1 LATWTG
7 YADALK
13 TELVAVN
20 DATLIAAR
28 PAKLEFVTITVV
40 AAVTVTEVGTEQL
53 LIVTALAFA
62 MSSAEAMC
70 PRQSSCTADT
80 FEIRTHAP
88 PAGGRSAPSVYDP
101 GESELQVVSTV
112 VPIPGASTLMV
123 TLPLEPAADA
133 VTVAVPTAVAVTS
146 PPAVTVATLGV
157 ADCQLTGAVTGAG
170 RSPP

>member
-1 LATWTG
+1 
-7 YADALK
+7 
-13 TELVAVN
+13 LVAVN

-88 PAGGRSAPSVYDP
+88 PLAGGRSALSVYDP

-123 TLPLEPAADA
+123 TLPLAPAAVA
-133 VTVAVPTAVAVTS
+133 VTVAVPSPVAVTR
-146 PPAVTVATLGV
+146 PAAVIVATLGA
-157 ADCQLTGAVTGAG
+157 ADCQLTGAVTGVPE
-170 RSPP
+170 SPVP